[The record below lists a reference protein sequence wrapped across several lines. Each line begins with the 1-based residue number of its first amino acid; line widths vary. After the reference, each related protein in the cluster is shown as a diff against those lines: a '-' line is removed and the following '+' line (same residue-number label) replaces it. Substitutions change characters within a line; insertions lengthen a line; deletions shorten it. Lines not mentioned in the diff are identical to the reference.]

1 MKKEFYTLVMKDYKK
16 QAIKVKGYILKT
28 KTNSFGIYKNE
39 FNDFDMIDLN
49 SGLSVN
55 YLHYHKL
62 KDFKEDIMLFDNK
75 LNKFKEE
82 FNESYNKYVNDFNEL
97 LESEKQDDAE

>member
-39 FNDFDMIDLN
+39 FNDFDIIDIN
-49 SGLSVN
+49 TGLSVN
-55 YLHYHKL
+55 YLYYYKL
-62 KDFKEDIMLFDNK
+62 KDFKEDIRLFDNK
-75 LNKFKEE
+75 LNKFKED
-82 FNESYNKYVNDFNEL
+82 FNDTYNKYVNDFKEIS
-97 LESEKQDDAE
+97 ESEKQDNAE

>member
-1 MKKEFYTLVMKDYKK
+1 MKKEFYTLVMKNYKK

-28 KTNSFGIYKNE
+28 NTNIFGIYKNE
-39 FNDFDMIDLN
+39 FNHFDIIDLN

-62 KDFKEDIMLFDNK
+62 KDFKKDIRLFDNR
-75 LNKFKEE
+75 LNKFKED
-82 FNESYNKYVNDFNEL
+82 FKESYNKYVNDFNEI
-97 LESEKQDDAE
+97 LENIEEVK